1 MAQQALIDVA
11 HRHLFSDRDQMVKA
25 KISAGTIEHIIRL
38 RDLYNY
44 WLTYPSKR
52 DRDIVA
58 ELRSRYKI
66 GNTVAYEDLRVLKT
80 LLGDLQKTTR
90 DYHRYRFNQMITKA
104 YEKADADNNTR
115 DMVAAAAQY
124 ARYNQLDKE
133 DDRASVLDTLAPIM
147 LNFTDDPET
156 IGIQRMP
163 DFREKI
169 RAMHDRYWVEAT
181 EYVDYEEVD
190 ADLDNI
196 FNPHVINGDQ
206 TTTSLPQ

>member
-11 HRHLFSDRDQMVKA
+11 HRHLFSDRDQMAKA
-25 KISAGTIEHIIRL
+25 GVPVATMEHLIRL

-58 ELRSRYKI
+58 ELKARYKI
-66 GNTVAYEDLRVLKT
+66 GNTVAYEDLRIIKT
-80 LLGDLQKTTR
+80 LLGDLQKATR
-90 DYHRYRFNQMITKA
+90 DYHRYRFNAMITKA

-133 DDRASVLDTLAPIM
+133 DDRASVLDTLAPIQ
-147 LNFTDDPET
+147 LIFTDDPTT
-156 IGIQRMP
+156 IGIERMP
-163 DFREKI
+163 NFRDKI
-169 RAMHDRYWVEAT
+169 KAMRDRYWVEAT

-196 FNPHVINGDQ
+196 FKPQIINGDQ
-206 TTTSLPQ
+206 TPTGISQ

>member
-147 LNFTDDPET
+147 LNFTDDPTT

>member
-156 IGIQRMP
+156 IGIKRMP

-169 RAMHDRYWVEAT
+169 RAMHDRYWVEDT

-196 FNPHVINGDQ
+196 FNPHVINGEQ

>member
-25 KISAGTIEHIIRL
+25 GVPVATIEHLIRL

-58 ELRSRYKI
+58 ELKSRYKI
-66 GNTVAYEDLRVLKT
+66 GNTVAYEDLRIIKT
-80 LLGDLQKTTR
+80 LLGDLQKATR
-90 DYHRYRFNQMITKA
+90 DYHRYRFNAMITKA

-147 LNFTDDPET
+147 LNFTDDPTT
-156 IGIQRMP
+156 IGISRMP
-163 DFREKI
+163 DFRDKI
-169 RAMHDRYWVEAT
+169 RAAKERYWVEAT
-181 EYVDYEEVD
+181 EDVEYEEVD

-196 FNPHVINGDQ
+196 FKPHLINGDQ
-206 TTTSLPQ
+206 TTTGISQ